1 MKILGRSSHV
11 ARGRARS
18 QNGSSLIEALV
29 AVMIFSFGVLGLAGL
44 QGVMLRNQTDAKYRT
59 DAAFMANEVMGL
71 AWTDRANLT
80 LYGTTPT
87 AVCGHPKCADWVA
100 KVGRG
105 LPGGKA
111 TVLYTASSGDFVV
124 TVAWTMPDGAH
135 QYVTN
140 AIIPVWAP

>member
-1 MKILGRSSHV
+1 MKNLGRSNHV
-11 ARGRARS
+11 ARGHARS

-44 QGVMLRNQTDAKYRT
+44 QGVMLRSQSDAKYRT
-59 DAAFMANEVMGL
+59 DAAFMASEVMGL
-71 AWTDRANLT
+71 AWTDRTNLS
-80 LYGTTPT
+80 LYATTPT
-87 AVCGHPKCADWVA
+87 TVCTHSKCADWVA

-105 LPGGKA
+105 LPDGKA
-111 TVLYTASSGDFVV
+111 TVIYTAATRDLLI

-140 AIIPVWAP
+140 AIIPL